1 MNPYSINALQK
12 KYSIKPVCYEY
23 STNLHKEDLSIYFI
37 DSNNAKETYNF
48 VSNGILYQSWMSIL
62 DFNDANNNDTSKV
75 FHNLKLTLEL
85 LQINTTEN
93 INNYETILATF
104 DDVSCLNILS
114 QVFGMLKECFEL
126 RPALSYLYPK
136 FYWFLVR
143 FYTYFKENEND
154 EKIIAEMKKV
164 ALTLFNEITSLPSVY
179 ESARE
184 YIKQVLITPFEQ
196 KIKLPMHEVAFLY
209 QTYCSQNQR
218 ENFYSQSYISLENT
232 EATEISDKNW
242 REFLE
247 KINKTFPKNKT
258 SYFISSFQQFCYI
271 GINLMLT
278 NDMNLRKCKNC
289 GGYFCVKYTSNQE
302 CCNRIYSAAS
312 TCSEYTSRKTYKD
325 KLFEHAISS
334 EYTKAY
340 NKLYARIRRKKL
352 PPDTPLKE
360 ELLKLREEYME
371 RYEQTHKKDRD
382 AVWKEYIQKNKELL
396 G

>member
-1 MNPYSINALQK
+1 MNPYSINTLQK

-23 STNLHKEDLSIYFI
+23 STNLHKEDLSICFT
-37 DSNNAKETYNF
+37 DNNNTKETYNF

-75 FHNLKLTLEL
+75 SNNLKLTLEL

-93 INNYETILATF
+93 INNYETILTTF
-104 DDVSCLNILS
+104 NDVSCLNILS
-114 QVFGMLKECFEL
+114 QLFEILKECFEL

-136 FYWFLVR
+136 FYCFLSY
-143 FYTYFKENEND
+143 FYAYIKEKDND
-154 EKIIAEMKKV
+154 QKAIAEIKKT
-164 ALTLFNEITSLPSVY
+164 ALALFNEISSLPSVY
-179 ESARE
+179 ERARE
-184 YIKQVLITPFEQ
+184 YIKQVLVTPFEQ
-196 KIKLPMHEVAFLY
+196 KIKLPTHEIGFLY
-209 QTYCSQNQR
+209 QTYCLQNQY
-218 ENFYSQSYISLENT
+218 ENFYSQSYNPLRNT
-232 EATEISDKNW
+232 ETTEISDKNW
-242 REFLE
+242 SKFLE
-247 KINKTFPKNKT
+247 KINKTFPKNKNT
-258 SYFISSFQQFCYI
+258 YFISSFQQFCYI

-302 CCNRIYSAAS
+302 CCNRIYSATS
-312 TCSEYTSRKTYKD
+312 TCSEYTSRKVYKD

-352 PPDTPLKE
+352 PPDTPLKK

>member
-12 KYSIKPVCYEY
+12 KYSIKTACYEY
-23 STNLHKEDLSIYFI
+23 STNLHKEDLFI
-37 DSNNAKETYNF
+37 SFTDNNNTKETYHF
-48 VSNGILYQSWMSIL
+48 VSNGILYQSWMSVL
-62 DFNDANNNDTSKV
+62 DFNDANNNDTATV
-75 FHNLKLTLEL
+75 FNNLKLTLEL
-85 LQINTTEN
+85 LQINTIQN
-93 INNYETILATF
+93 IDNYETILTTF
-104 DDVSCLNILS
+104 NDVSCLNVLS
-114 QVFGMLKECFEL
+114 QVLGMLKECFEL

-136 FYWFLVR
+136 FYSFL
-143 FYTYFKENEND
+143 TYFYAYIKEND
-154 EKIIAEMKKV
+154 TARKRIAEMKKV
-164 ALTLFNEITSLPSVY
+164 GLTLFNEITSLPSVY

-184 YIKQVLITPFEQ
+184 YIKQVLVAPFEQ
-196 KIKLPMHEVAFLY
+196 KLKLPMYEVAFLY
-209 QTYCSQNQR
+209 QTYCLQNQH
-218 ENFYSQSYISLENT
+218 ENFYSQSYTPLRNT
-232 EATEISDKNW
+232 ETTELSDTNW
-242 REFLE
+242 SKFLE
-247 KINKTFPKNKT
+247 KITKTFPKNKT
-258 SYFISSFQQFCYI
+258 TYFISSFQQFCYI
-271 GINLMLT
+271 GIHLMLT

-312 TCSEYTSRKTYKD
+312 TCSEYTSGKTYKD
-325 KLFEHAISS
+325 KLFEHAISY

>member
-1 MNPYSINALQK
+1 MNPYSISTLQK
-12 KYSIKPVCYEY
+12 KYSIEPLCYEY
-23 STNLHKEDLSIYFI
+23 STNLHKEDLFI
-37 DSNNAKETYNF
+37 SFKESNNTTETYNF

-62 DFNDANNNDTSKV
+62 DFNDANNNDTSKL
-75 FHNLKLTLEL
+75 FYNLKLTLEL

-93 INNYETILATF
+93 IDNYETILTTF
-104 DDVSCLNILS
+104 NDVSCLNILA
-114 QVFGMLKECFEL
+114 QALELLKECFEL

-136 FYWFLVR
+136 FYCFLSY
-143 FYTYFKENEND
+143 FYAYFKENDNN
-154 EKIIAEMKKV
+154 KKAITEMKNV
-164 ALTLFNEITSLPSVY
+164 ALTLFNEISSLPSVY
-179 ESARE
+179 ESARK

-209 QTYCSQNQR
+209 QTYCLQNQR
-218 ENFYSQSYISLENT
+218 ENFYSQSCISLENT

-247 KINKTFPKNKT
+247 EINKTLPKNKT
-258 SYFISSFQQFCYI
+258 SYAISSFQQFCYI
-271 GINLMLT
+271 GINLLLT

-302 CCNRIYSAAS
+302 YCNRNYSAAS
-312 TCSEYTSRKTYKD
+312 TCSEYSSRKTYKD

-352 PPDTPLKE
+352 PADTPLKE

-371 RYEQTHKKDRD
+371 RYEQTHQKDRD

>member
-23 STNLHKEDLSIYFI
+23 STNLHKEDLSICFT
-37 DSNNAKETYNF
+37 DSNNTKETYNF

-93 INNYETILATF
+93 INNYETILSTF

-136 FYWFLVR
+136 FYYFLSR
-143 FYTYFKENEND
+143 FYAYIKENDNG
-154 EKIIAEMKKV
+154 KKNIAEIKKTSL
-164 ALTLFNEITSLPSVY
+164 ALFNEISSLPSTY
-179 ESARE
+179 EDARE
-184 YIKQVLITPFEQ
+184 YIKQVFITPFEQ
-196 KIKLPMHEVAFLY
+196 KIKLPTHEAAFLY
-209 QTYCSQNQR
+209 QTYCLQNQYK
-218 ENFYSQSYISLENT
+218 NFYSQSYNPLRNT
-232 EATEISDKNW
+232 ETTEVSDKNW
-242 REFLE
+242 SKFLE
-247 KINKTFPKNKT
+247 KINKTFSKNKT
-258 SYFISSFQQFCYI
+258 SYSISSFQQFCYI

>member
-23 STNLHKEDLSIYFI
+23 STNLHKEDLSICFT
-37 DSNNAKETYNF
+37 DSNNTKETYNF

-75 FHNLKLTLEL
+75 FDNLKLTLEL

-93 INNYETILATF
+93 INNYETILTTF
-104 DDVSCLNILS
+104 NDVSCLNILS
-114 QVFGMLKECFEL
+114 QLFEILKECFEL

-136 FYWFLVR
+136 FYCFLSY
-143 FYTYFKENEND
+143 FYAYIKEKDND
-154 EKIIAEMKKV
+154 QKAIAEIKKT
-164 ALTLFNEITSLPSVY
+164 ALALFNEISSLPSVY
-179 ESARE
+179 ERARE
-184 YIKQVLITPFEQ
+184 YIKQVLVTPFEQ
-196 KIKLPMHEVAFLY
+196 KIKLPTHEVAFLY
-209 QTYCSQNQR
+209 QTYCLQNQY
-218 ENFYSQSYISLENT
+218 ENFYSQSYNPLRNT
-232 EATEISDKNW
+232 ETSEISNKNW
-242 REFLE
+242 SKFLE
-247 KINKTFPKNKT
+247 KINKTFSKNKST
-258 SYFISSFQQFCYI
+258 YFISSFQQFCYI
-271 GINLMLT
+271 GINLILI

-302 CCNRIYSAAS
+302 CCNRIYSATS

-334 EYTKAY
+334 EYIKAY